1 MGGWIL
7 TVRVR
12 VEQQEYLPL
21 WHVVSTLHFPALQ
34 HKRDPDPAELK
45 VGAASPHP
53 LSYRALTTA
62 GRAME
67 LWKHQVTPL
76 NLGEERRQELVAVKV
91 N

>member
-62 GRAME
+62 RPRHGIME
-67 LWKHQVTPL
+67 TPSDAF
-76 NLGEERRQELVAVKV
+76 ESR
-91 N
+91 